1 VNKEKWE
8 VQKRWGITAFLV
20 IVGSAVVILT
30 LHNFKFVTD
39 RFNNL
44 ISILSPIIT
53 GAVMA
58 YLVNPAYNL
67 IYKYT
72 GIFLEKIMIH
82 ASNLSEEKAH
92 VVREKLNRKIKSITE
107 KISDNKYTGKTS
119 STNRFRTI
127 WSRQ

>member
-1 VNKEKWE
+1 MDKKKWE
-8 VQKRWGITAFLV
+8 VQRRWGITAFLV

-72 GIFLEKIMIH
+72 GMFLEKIMTH
-82 ASNLSEEKAH
+82 ASNLSEEKDH
-92 VVREKLNRKIKSITE
+92 VAREKLKKKIKSITD
-107 KISDNKYTGKTS
+107 KTSDN
-119 STNRFRTI
+119 
-127 WSRQ
+127 